1 MVTFTFNTLENIGI
15 LDRAYAFVANLANR
29 YILSRH
35 SFDTEY
41 IADVFNAVD
50 GFWLKYGRTHKY
62 NESEIRVIVGSIVE
76 MLRDNSLSA
85 NEVRKITRY
94 VTSRWQPEVAE
105 EKAVIEPAKLLPPAV
120 ETVAKRSVDLY
131 EQLPPG
137 RIRTEDFVA
146 LGTSTIADKI
156 GESDSSLVQSMLKAL
171 KAK

>member
-1 MVTFTFNTLENIGI
+1 MITFTFNTLENLGV
-15 LDRAYAFVANLANR
+15 LNRAYAFVANAVNR
-29 YILSRH
+29 HILSRH

-41 IADVFNAVD
+41 IANVFNAVD

-62 NESEIRVIVGSIVE
+62 NESEIRVVVGSIVE
-76 MLRDNSLSA
+76 MLRDNSLTSD
-85 NEVRKITRY
+85 EVRKINRY

-105 EKAVIEPAKLLPPAV
+105 KKAVIEPAKLLPPAV
-120 ETVAKRSVDLY
+120 EDVAKRSVDLY
-131 EQLPPG
+131 VQLPPG

-146 LGTSTIADKI
+146 LGTGIIADKI

>member
-1 MVTFTFNTLENIGI
+1 MVTFTFNTLNNLGI
-15 LDRAYAFVANLANR
+15 LDRVYTFVANAVNR
-29 YILSRH
+29 HILSRH

-62 NESEIRVIVGSIVE
+62 NDSEIRVIVGSIVE
-76 MLRDNSLSA
+76 MLRDNSLTA
-85 NEVRKITRY
+85 DEVRKITRY
-94 VTSRWQPEVAE
+94 VTSRWQPEIAE
-105 EKAVIEPAKLLPPAV
+105 KKVVIEPAKLLPPTV

-137 RIRTEDFVA
+137 RVRTEDFVA
-146 LGTSTIADKI
+146 LGTSIIADKI
-156 GESDSSLVQSMLKAL
+156 GESDNTIVQSMLKVL